1 MTTTTRFGMLV
12 AMVVLAACGQQ
23 ATLKELQVSPPVTEV
38 TQNLTAPVSAV
49 AVYSD
54 GTQRDVTAEVQWSS
68 QDAQV
73 ATAAGGLIQAGEQ
86 AGATILTAAW
96 SGLQSTARVDVVAA
110 ALVSLTVATEAATLP
125 AGTTTRATASGL
137 FSDGRTRDVTAAVQW
152 QVAGAA
158 LSVDLAGTVR
168 GEATGQGDVVAA
180 LAGQSASASVTV
192 TDAVAVSVALQ
203 GVAATMPL
211 GLTAPITVLATF
223 TDGSVRDVTAE
234 AGLEVLDPTVA
245 TVDASGTLRVL
256 AAGAKEL
263 RGLTPGAT
271 ELRASYAGLSAAA
284 PVQITAAVLVSIA
297 ITPPHGA
304 IKSGFLYD
312 FSAAGTYSNGDVLD
326 LTMTLTWSSGDQE
339 LARVYRELGPN
350 VLLARLPGTVAI
362 SATDPASGVTAS
374 VDWTI
379 SR

>member
-86 AGATILTAAW
+86 AGATVLTAAW

-110 ALVSLTVATEAATLP
+110 TLVSLTVATEAAALP

-168 GEATGQGDVVAA
+168 GEATGQGEVVAA

-304 IKSGFLYD
+304 IKTGSLYD
-312 FSAAGTYSNGDVLD
+312 FSATGTYSNGDVLD
-326 LTMTLTWSSGDQE
+326 LTLALTWSSADQE

-362 SATDPASGVTAS
+362 SATDPASGVSAS
-374 VDWTI
+374 IDWII